1 MQNRLLGAMS
11 ANFILIISFQN
22 NYIMEKHPLT
32 NLGIAQLIAELYALN
47 DAQLQVEI
55 DSILLDFD
63 SWILNHIELNIH
75 QQNYLSQL
83 PVEVKTC
90 IQVQVANSMTLRSPI
105 IFTKAVPMSNPSDPE
120 PPKEGRGK
128 LIGLKSTTTNNYNS
142 VIGLVNQDILE
153 IDISYAKEEDA
164 K

>member
-1 MQNRLLGAMS
+1 MN

-22 NYIMEKHPLT
+22 NNIMEKHPLT

-47 DAQLQVEI
+47 DNALQVEV
-55 DSILLDFD
+55 DSLLLDFD

-75 QQNYLSQL
+75 QQQYLTQL
-83 PVEVKTC
+83 PLAVKNSMQ
-90 IQVQVANSMTLRSPI
+90 IQVANSMSLRSPI
-105 IFTKAVPMSNPSDPE
+105 IFTKAVPMSNPSEPE

-128 LIGLKSTTTNNYNS
+128 LIGVKRTSTNNYNKL
-142 VIGLVNQDILE
+142 IGIVNQDILE
-153 IDISYAKEEDA
+153 IDISYAIEEDG